1 MLKYLEDH
9 YGDRATQ
16 GDKTALEAIRTETTR
31 LKDLSDQQKE
41 KTAGTTDDD
50 HKEPMGSEDETDEDE
65 EDDYLDELPE
75 VLAKKKAKGPRASV
89 SAEAFGMHNQKAD
102 FKPRVIPKSAEAI
115 ESIMDKIDKSFMFSG
130 LDDKEKKIVMD
141 AMDEQ
146 KFHKNEV
153 VIKEGD
159 EGDSLY
165 VVATGT
171 LSCTKIFKGNTEPTF
186 LKRYEPGEAFGE
198 LALLYNAPRAATIFS
213 DDDSTLYGLDRQTF
227 NHIVKDAAIRKKDKY
242 EAFLKKVSLLS
253 TMDDYERAQVSE
265 AFSEEKFKPN
275 EMIIKEGDAGDKL
288 YFIMEG
294 ECYATKVLNPGEE
307 AKEVK

>member
-1 MLKYLEDH
+1 
-9 YGDRATQ
+9 
-16 GDKTALEAIRTETTR
+16 
-31 LKDLSDQQKE
+31 
-41 KTAGTTDDD
+41 
-50 HKEPMGSEDETDEDE
+50 MGSEDETDEDE

-89 SAEAFGMHNQKAD
+89 SAEAFGMHNKKAD
-102 FKPRVIPKSAEAI
+102 FKPRMIPKSAEAM

-130 LDDKEKKIVMD
+130 LDDKEKKIVAD

-265 AFSEEKFKPN
+265 AFKEEKYKTN
-275 EMIIKEGDAGDKL
+275 ELIIKEGDAGDKL

>member
-1 MLKYLEDH
+1 M
-9 YGDRATQ
+9 
-16 GDKTALEAIRTETTR
+16 
-31 LKDLSDQQKE
+31 
-41 KTAGTTDDD
+41 
-50 HKEPMGSEDETDEDE
+50 
-65 EDDYLDELPE
+65 
-75 VLAKKKAKGPRASV
+75 
-89 SAEAFGMHNQKAD
+89 
-102 FKPRVIPKSAEAI
+102 

-130 LDDKEKKIVMD
+130 LDDKEKKIVAD

-265 AFSEEKFKPN
+265 AFKEEKYKTN
-275 EMIIKEGDAGDKL
+275 ELIIKEGDAGDKL